1 MPFTAGLSEDRQ
13 HNAMAQCAH
22 LMRVGTWDTLT
33 WEARMAKCRGCAF
46 RFHFQPTCSLDFMQI
61 GDTDDMKHALGE
73 FIDYIS
79 TDPPWSDF
87 PGAAHEVEYAY
98 RQLGEDNLQRR
109 PGEAFEDFVKC
120 CVAVDVDSDFWKQW
134 NYIMVEGYEGEVVH
148 RDMPEGPASKIVKK
162 IVDNLLEPTTYW
174 GERLYKLHA
183 AASMI
188 LEFGIEQER
197 PSIGTPFRL
206 LVEATRKAIV
216 SSASLKI
223 S

>member
-1 MPFTAGLSEDRQ
+1 MPFTAHLSEDRQ
-13 HNAMAQCAH
+13 HNATAQCAH

-33 WEARMAKCRGCAF
+33 WEARMARCRCCAL

-61 GDTDDMKHALGE
+61 GDTDDLKHSLGE

-79 TDPPWSDF
+79 TDPSWSDF

-98 RQLGEDNLQRR
+98 SHLGDVEHGRR
-109 PGEAFEDFVKC
+109 PSDVFEDFVKC
-120 CVAVDVDSDFWKQW
+120 CVAVDKDDEFWKQW
-134 NYIMVEGYEGEVVH
+134 NYIMVEGFEGEPVH
-148 RDMPEGPASKIVKK
+148 GDVITGPASKIVKK
-162 IVDNLLEPTTYW
+162 IVDNMLEPTTYW
-174 GERLYKLHA
+174 GERLYKFHA

-197 PSIGTPFRL
+197 PSIAGPFRL
-206 LVEATRKAIV
+206 LTEATRKAIV